1 MYPVRAAGPCD
12 RHRRKESLSDRPA
25 ELTRRVT
32 LTINMRSALIL
43 VPLLLVPA
51 HRATV
56 VDTSN
61 WSIPPAG
68 SWLRDLWVAQGFL
81 TGIAGIDKPGGSWP
95 ANISFGLILD
105 EVIKSPMKLNRF
117 VVNLGAN
124 DGSRHDPAFPLLVE
138 RGFGGIMVEG
148 DPAFKKRLYSNMQP
162 LNASGTLFI
171 SWGFAS
177 ASAIGPR
184 LLNLGCP
191 REPDALKIDVD
202 GLDAALLEGIFLAN
216 IRPKAV
222 VVEVNPDLPP
232 PARVSQLDH
241 PGFTFE
247 FLRKHMRG
255 WLGTSADALYTLL
268 ADHGYAAVAL
278 ELGTREHMVCG
289 GFGKRR
295 MCKMKHTCTH
305 CENNMWFIRADLL
318 RAAGVDPPRWQQ
330 FVHAFWKQTFA
341 FNTYSENSLVFP
353 GQAVRHAGSF
363 SEADEAKPFTP
374 ACYSLS
380 DHQYTKPFPGEPSF
394 TKPAC
399 PLQTLKRAVEE
410 LQVDRP
416 AAVGSTWRDWARLSV
431 RRAKPA
437 HASKAHAFVVSTT
450 EAIKAPACRADE
462 SCPFNASAHLG
473 TND

>member
-1 MYPVRAAGPCD
+1 MRTRCLVAGGGACSP
-12 RHRRKESLSDRPA
+12 
-25 ELTRRVT
+25 
-32 LTINMRSALIL
+32 TIKMRMKGCVVF
-43 VPLLLVPA
+43 VPLLYMLRFNQA
-51 HRATV
+51 AI
-56 VDTSN
+56 VDTSG

-68 SWLRDLWVAQGFL
+68 SWLRNLWVAQGFL
-81 TGIAGIDKPGGSWP
+81 TGVSGIDAAGGSWP

-105 EVIKSPMKLNRF
+105 EVIKSTVALNRF

-124 DGSRHDPAFPLLVE
+124 DGARHDPAFPLLVE
-138 RGFGGIMVEG
+138 RDFGGILVEG

-162 LNASGTLFI
+162 LNHSGRLVI

-184 LLNLGCP
+184 LLGLGCP

-202 GLDAALLEGIFLAN
+202 GLDAALLEGILLAN

-232 PARVSQLDH
+232 PARISQLDH
-241 PGFTFE
+241 AGFTFE

-268 ADHGYAAVAL
+268 SDHGYAVVAL

-289 GFGKRR
+289 GAGKRR

-318 RAAGVDPPRWQQ
+318 HAAGVDPPRWQQ

-341 FNTYSENSLVFP
+341 FNTYAENSIVFP
-353 GQAVRHAGSF
+353 AQTVRHEGSF
-363 SEADEAKPFTP
+363 SGADEAKPFTP

-380 DHQYTKPFPGEPSF
+380 DHQYTKPFPGEASF
-394 TKPAC
+394 VKPAC
-399 PLQTLKRAVEE
+399 PLQTLRQVVEE
-410 LQVDRP
+410 LHVGGADRP
-416 AAVGSTWRDWARLSV
+416 AAVDLTWHDWARLSV
-431 RRAKPA
+431 RLAKPA
-437 HASKAHAFVVSTT
+437 HASKARAFAISTT
-450 EAIKAPACRADE
+450 EAIKAPACRTDE
-462 SCPFNASAHLG
+462 SCPFNASAHVG
-473 TND
+473 TNN